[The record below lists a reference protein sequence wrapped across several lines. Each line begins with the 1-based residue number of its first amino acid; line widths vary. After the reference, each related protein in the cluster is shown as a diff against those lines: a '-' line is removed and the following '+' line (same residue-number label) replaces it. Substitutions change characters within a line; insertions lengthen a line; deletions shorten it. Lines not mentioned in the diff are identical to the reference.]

1 MNLSHTFVLFC
12 FGLLIILLL
21 IRNHRKNHQHLRGV
35 NPWSVEGELVA
46 FEHRTNKKQ
55 IVVNIWIKNYKMFKE
70 CRIDSLIDPNLIG
83 KQVKINFSDYGVEE
97 IAEVEE
103 CLEDK

>member
-1 MNLSHTFVLFC
+1 MVF
-12 FGLLIILLL
+12 LL
-21 IRNHRKNHQHLRGV
+21 IRNHRKNFRHLRGV
-35 NPWSVEGELVA
+35 NLWFVEGELIA
-46 FEHRTNKKQ
+46 FEHQTDKTP
-55 IVVNIWIKNYKMFKE
+55 IVVNVWIKNYKMFKE

-83 KQVKINFSDYGVEE
+83 KQVKITFSDYGVEE